1 MVSGRRCV
9 RFGVLTCVCRLKA
22 GLQDYEQPVYI
33 LSIQW
38 RGCTPA
44 QSIWWFLQW
53 SHVYPWYLHSLIR
66 LLVRRE
72 DGIILETVRGLNT
85 SIVEMANTV
94 ATSKTNTAKVAKS
107 AQDVVGILLELS
119 TRVNDLE
126 SHLQLVPVLSSV
138 RTVIRE
144 RDAALKE

>member
-1 MVSGRRCV
+1 M
-9 RFGVLTCVCRLKA
+9 
-22 GLQDYEQPVYI
+22 
-33 LSIQW
+33 
-38 RGCTPA
+38 
-44 QSIWWFLQW
+44 
-53 SHVYPWYLHSLIR
+53 
-66 LLVRRE
+66 
-72 DGIILETVRGLNT
+72 ETVRGLNT

-138 RTVIRE
+138 RTGIRE